1 MPPEGLYT
9 SASRSNFSLSLKF
22 GWGIK
27 REGAREDE
35 DEAVA
40 KVKETERRDDV
51 SPYIRSEIDPGVLEL
66 SKPDS
71 RGTTP
76 QGRSPT
82 WTNKDIQDIEMCGR
96 TGHWS
101 TAC

>member
-1 MPPEGLYT
+1 M
-9 SASRSNFSLSLKF
+9 A
-22 GWGIK
+22 
-27 REGAREDE
+27 E

-71 RGTTP
+71 
-76 QGRSPT
+76 
-82 WTNKDIQDIEMCGR
+82 
-96 TGHWS
+96 
-101 TAC
+101 